1 MQEAFN
7 LNEAHLDAL
16 VAAVGV
22 EAALKGA
29 LLSTLFAIYDAAPS
43 EEAALH
49 TIAVANKMAAKKIS
63 RGSISLRVYGTL
75 MYTILFIVALFVAMP
90 RFMSYLTVGLILWI
104 MLVT

>member
-1 MQEAFN
+1 MSRKKITPKRMQEAFN

-49 TIAVANKMAAKKIS
+49 TIAVANKMAAKK
-63 RGSISLRVYGTL
+63 
-75 MYTILFIVALFVAMP
+75 FHEEALAAEA
-90 RFMSYLTVGLILWI
+90 TVH
-104 MLVT
+104 

>member
-1 MQEAFN
+1 MSRKKITPKRMQEAFN

-49 TIAVANKMAAKKIS
+49 TIAVANKMAAKK
-63 RGSISLRVYGTL
+63 
-75 MYTILFIVALFVAMP
+75 FHEEALA
-90 RFMSYLTVGLILWI
+90 SESTVH
-104 MLVT
+104 

>member
-1 MQEAFN
+1 MSRKKITPKRMEEGFN

-49 TIAVANKMAAKKIS
+49 TIAVANKMAAKK
-63 RGSISLRVYGTL
+63 
-75 MYTILFIVALFVAMP
+75 FHEEALA
-90 RFMSYLTVGLILWI
+90 SESTVH
-104 MLVT
+104 

>member
-1 MQEAFN
+1 MSRKKITPKRMQEAFN
-7 LNEAHLDAL
+7 LNEANLDAL

-49 TIAVANKMAAKKIS
+49 TIAVANKMAAKK
-63 RGSISLRVYGTL
+63 
-75 MYTILFIVALFVAMP
+75 FHEEALA
-90 RFMSYLTVGLILWI
+90 SESTVH
-104 MLVT
+104 

>member
-1 MQEAFN
+1 MSRKKITSKRMQEAFN

-49 TIAVANKMAAKKIS
+49 TIAVANKMAAKKFHEE
-63 RGSISLRVYGTL
+63 TL
-75 MYTILFIVALFVAMP
+75 A
-90 RFMSYLTVGLILWI
+90 SESTVH
-104 MLVT
+104 

>member
-1 MQEAFN
+1 MSRKKITPKRMQEAFN

-49 TIAVANKMAAKKIS
+49 TIAVANKMAAKK
-63 RGSISLRVYGTL
+63 
-75 MYTILFIVALFVAMP
+75 FHEEALA
-90 RFMSYLTVGLILWI
+90 SEATVH
-104 MLVT
+104 